1 MMKLIKMELKRN
13 NTRTYVVSG
22 AILCI
27 VLLGLIYFI
36 AFAAQL
42 EDSSA
47 REIVFRRYTNIFRLT
62 GMISLVFFST
72 MSAIM
77 YSQLII
83 GEYTGKQAA
92 LLFSYP
98 VSRSKILLA
107 KLLLV
112 FLFTSISMLIC
123 TTIPYIIFS
132 ITELLSPI
140 VVQDVMT
147 MELVT
152 DALKTSGI
160 SVLALGGIG
169 IMSLRIG
176 FIRKSVPTTLISAIL
191 LSAVYGNIAINANS
205 ILSSVLISGIG
216 LIVAVV
222 LVLQLSNKVNR
233 MEVD

>member
-1 MMKLIKMELKRN
+1 
-13 NTRTYVVSG
+13 
-22 AILCI
+22 
-27 VLLGLIYFI
+27 
-36 AFAAQL
+36 
-42 EDSSA
+42 
-47 REIVFRRYTNIFRLT
+47 
-62 GMISLVFFST
+62 
-72 MSAIM
+72 
-77 YSQLII
+77 
-83 GEYTGKQAA
+83 
-92 LLFSYP
+92 
-98 VSRSKILLA
+98 
-107 KLLLV
+107 
-112 FLFTSISMLIC
+112 MLIC